1 MSLSLKP
8 IGKAWTDVKII
19 DWLEPLVR
27 DLQRWKVGWLIPI
40 GLIFVLS
47 FPPLFG
53 NGASA
58 GRCQTSPSWGPPAD
72 LAEIVILLVGV
83 VWGLARG
90 TGIVSFRLPVLIVR
104 LMARWPPVS

>member
-1 MSLSLKP
+1 MRHAL
-8 IGKAWTDVKII
+8 TNVKII

-58 GRCQTSPSWGPPAD
+58 CRCQTSASWGPPAD
-72 LAEIVILLVGV
+72 PAEIVILLVGV

-90 TGIVSFRLPVLIVR
+90 TGIVSVRSLVLIDRLTARWLPV
-104 LMARWPPVS
+104 